1 MLGRDVPRNGGFVVP
16 NVYAR
21 KEMNFPVPIEQT
33 NTEVD
38 FF

>member
-1 MLGRDVPRNGGFVVP
+1 MLGRNVPRNRGFVVP

-33 NTEVD
+33 DTEVA